1 MADTFGDQDKGPGG
15 RRPAPTIEGTAT
27 EVLVE
32 PPSGPGASPD
42 AGPKGDAGPERPLAG
57 DGGSEQPTHM
67 RTPPPPASV
76 FELKSFLT
84 HMAAGLL
91 GGLVGVVALGLAWG
105 WLPGKAD
112 KGAGLKL
119 SGLEQRLAQLE
130 ASRPRSGDA
139 DVQGLSALDQRVAEL
154 EARPSQPPQ
163 DLAELTGRVQRL
175 EQSLKALAD
184 MAAKGG
190 LVADA
195 AAVNA
200 EIGAA
205 EQRLQAKIDAALGE
219 GRAADTAALGTVERE
234 VADLKAR
241 IEAFAA
247 TTTFPDASS
256 LQGDLTG
263 LTDRIGKLEAAL
275 PGLAVAIDKGATQA
289 KGAAVALAFGNLRD
303 AVASG
308 HPYAVELSMLRALAP
323 GEGALEALA
332 SHADAGIPTLA
343 DLTRSFQ
350 TASDAA
356 LGAEAAPADASILG
370 SLLGSARSL
379 VKVRHVDA
387 TATGDAPGAIL
398 ARAAAQ
404 LKQGELALVVK
415 EVEGLAPP
423 PREAFAPWLDQA
435 RTRLAAADTLNR
447 LEAPLLA
454 SMGGAAPAPA
464 TAPAQQ

>member
-32 PPSGPGASPD
+32 PPSGPAASPG
-42 AGPKGDAGPERPLAG
+42 AGPKGDAGPERPVAG
-57 DGGSEQPTHM
+57 DGGSEQPTRM
-67 RTPPPPASV
+67 RTPPPPASMV
-76 FELKSFLT
+76 ELKSFLT

-105 WLPGKAD
+105 WLSGKAD
-112 KGAGLKL
+112 KGASLKL

-139 DVQGLSALDQRVAEL
+139 DAQGLSALDQRVAEL
-154 EARPSQPPQ
+154 EARPSQLPQ

-184 MAAKGG
+184 TAAKGG
-190 LVADA
+190 SVADA

-205 EQRLQAKIDAALGE
+205 EQRLQVRIDAALGE
-219 GRAADTAALGTVERE
+219 GQAANTAALGTIERE

-247 TTTFPDASS
+247 TGTSPDAAN

-275 PGLAVAIDKGATQA
+275 PGLAVVIDKGATQA
-289 KGAAVALAFGNLRD
+289 KGATLAFGNLRD

-308 HPYAVELSMLRALAP
+308 HPYAVELSTLRALAP

-350 TASDAA
+350 IASDAA
-356 LGAEAAPADASILG
+356 LGAEAAPADTSVLG
-370 SLLGSARSL
+370 SLLASAQSL
-379 VKVRHVDA
+379 VKIRHVDA

-404 LKQGELALVVK
+404 LKQGELALAVK

-423 PREAFAPWLDQA
+423 PREALAPWLDQA

-464 TAPAQQ
+464 AAPAQQ

>member
-1 MADTFGDQDKGPGG
+1 MMADTFGDQDKGPGG

-32 PPSGPGASPD
+32 PPSGPAASPG
-42 AGPKGDAGPERPLAG
+42 AGPKGYPGPETPLAG
-57 DGGSEQPTHM
+57 DDGSEQPTRM
-67 RTPPPPASV
+67 RTPPPASMV
-76 FELKSFLT
+76 ELKSFLT

-105 WLPGKAD
+105 WSP
-112 KGAGLKL
+112 GAGLKL

-139 DVQGLSALDQRVAEL
+139 DAQGLSALGQRVAEL
-154 EARPSQPPQ
+154 EARLSQLPQ

-184 MAAKGG
+184 TAAKGG
-190 LVADA
+190 SVHDA

-205 EQRLQAKIDAALGE
+205 EQRLQARIDAALGE
-219 GRAADTAALGTVERE
+219 GQAANTAALGTVERE

-241 IEAFAA
+241 IEASTATGTSPGAA
-247 TTTFPDASS
+247 N

-263 LTDRIGKLEAAL
+263 LSDRIGKLEAAL

-289 KGAAVALAFGNLRD
+289 KGATVALAFGNLRD

-308 HPYAVELSMLRALAP
+308 HPYTVELSTLRALAP

-332 SHADAGIPTLA
+332 PHADAGIPTLA

-350 TASDAA
+350 IASDAA
-356 LGAEAAPADASILG
+356 LGAEAAPADASVLG
-370 SLLGSARSL
+370 SLLASARSL
-379 VKVRHVDA
+379 VKIRHVDA

-404 LKQGELALVVK
+404 LKQGGLALAVK

-423 PREAFAPWLDQA
+423 PREALAPWLDQA
-435 RTRLAAADTLNR
+435 RTRLAADDTLNR

-464 TAPAQQ
+464 SAPAQQ

>member
-1 MADTFGDQDKGPGG
+1 MMADTFGDQDKGPGG

-32 PPSGPGASPD
+32 PPSGPAASPG
-42 AGPKGDAGPERPLAG
+42 AGPKGDPGPQTPLAG
-57 DGGSEQPTHM
+57 DGGSEQPTRM
-67 RTPPPPASV
+67 RTPPPASMV
-76 FELKSFLT
+76 ELKSFLT

-105 WLPGKAD
+105 WSP
-112 KGAGLKL
+112 GAGLKL

-139 DVQGLSALDQRVAEL
+139 DAQGLSALGQRVAEL
-154 EARPSQPPQ
+154 EARPSQLPQ

-184 MAAKGG
+184 TAAKGG
-190 LVADA
+190 SVHDA

-205 EQRLQAKIDAALGE
+205 EQRLQARIDAALGE
-219 GRAADTAALGTVERE
+219 GQAANTAALGTVERE

-241 IEAFAA
+241 IEAFTA
-247 TTTFPDASS
+247 TGTSPDAAN

-289 KGAAVALAFGNLRD
+289 KGATVALAFGNLRD

-308 HPYAVELSMLRALAP
+308 HPYAVELSTLRALAP

-332 SHADAGIPTLA
+332 PHADAGIPTLA

-350 TASDAA
+350 IASDAA
-356 LGAEAAPADASILG
+356 LGAEAAPADASVLG
-370 SLLGSARSL
+370 SLLASAQSL
-379 VKVRHVDA
+379 VKIRHVDA

-404 LKQGELALVVK
+404 LKQGGLALAVK

-423 PREAFAPWLDQA
+423 PREALAPWLDQA
-435 RTRLAAADTLNR
+435 RTRLAADDTLNR

-464 TAPAQQ
+464 SAPAQQ